1 MTTNKWFPK
10 YVLDAILL
18 SELIKSER
26 LNASEVNIQDDHVLY
41 VFKMKKKKITFCYLV
56 CNEEI
61 KIQEPCLIV
70 TGDCEQVFET

>member
-41 VFKMKKKKITFCYLV
+41 VFKMKKKRSPFVIWCVMKR
-56 CNEEI
+56 
-61 KIQEPCLIV
+61 
-70 TGDCEQVFET
+70 

>member
-18 SELIKSER
+18 SELIKYER

-41 VFKMKKKKITFCYLV
+41 VFKMKKKDHLLLFGV
-56 CNEEI
+56 
-61 KIQEPCLIV
+61 
-70 TGDCEQVFET
+70 